1 MADSPLKFMK
11 IALVHDYLV
20 QVGGAEKVLECF
32 TELYPNAPIYTLVY
46 DKELMHGFFE
56 GKNIKT
62 SFLQRIPFS
71 RKKHRV
77 FPQFMP
83 MAIEQFDFSNY
94 DVVLSD
100 SSSFA
105 KGIITGPET
114 LHICYMHTPMRFAWD
129 DCQKYTDDFYFPS
142 IIKKFIPLAMNY
154 VRIWDRASA
163 DRPDKIIA
171 NSNFIARRIK
181 KYYKRDSL
189 VIHPPIDAERFFV
202 SEKCEDYFLLVGR
215 FMTYKKF
222 DIVIKAFNQLDLKLK
237 IIGRG
242 PEYKKYKEMANG
254 NIEFLGR
261 VSDEDLAKYYSKCK
275 AFLFPQEEDF
285 GITAIEAMASGRPII
300 AYRGGDIPEHI
311 EEGVNGIFFEEQTAE
326 AIIEA
331 VKKFNDADYN
341 PANICEKAK
350 KFDKSLFK
358 AKIKEYIDTQYKDF
372 KEDLIG

>member
-1 MADSPLKFMK
+1 MK

-32 TELYPNAPIYTLVY
+32 TEVFPDAPIHTLVY
-46 DKELMHGFFE
+46 DKKLMHGFFE
-56 GKNIKT
+56 GKDIRT
-62 SFLQRIPFS
+62 SFLQNIPFS

-83 MAIEQFDFSNY
+83 MAIEQFDFSGY

-114 LHICYMHTPMRFAWD
+114 LHVCYMHTPMRFAWD
-129 DCQKYTDDFYFPS
+129 DCQKYTEDFYFPS
-142 IIKKFIPLAMNY
+142 IIKRFIPLVMNY
-154 VRIWDRASA
+154 VRIWDRVSA

-181 KYYKRDSL
+181 KYYKRDSA
-189 VIHPPIDAERFFV
+189 VINPPIDITRFYTSAERG
-202 SEKCEDYFLLVGR
+202 DYFLLVGR
-215 FMTYKKF
+215 FMAYKKL
-222 DIVIKAFNQLDLKLK
+222 DLVVQAFNRTGLQLK

-242 PEYKKYKEMANG
+242 PEYQKLKEMAEG

-261 VSDEDLAKYYSKCK
+261 VSDEELPGYYAQCR
-275 AFLFPQEEDF
+275 AFIFPQEEDF
-285 GITAIEAMASGRPII
+285 GIVAIEAMASGRPII
-300 AYRGGDIPEHI
+300 AFRGGDIPEHI
-311 EEGVNGIFFEEQTAE
+311 EEGKMGLFFEEQTVPAIVE
-326 AIIEA
+326 AIG
-331 VKKFNDADYN
+331 KFNDADYD
-341 PANICEKAK
+341 PAYIRAQAE

-358 AKIKEYIDTQYKDF
+358 ARIKEYIESEYGKF
-372 KEDLIG
+372 KESN